1 MKYEFKWWEVVLL
14 KFVKMKY
21 SLELIDN
28 RLTEIGYKKLF
39 GTTYVLEENTEI
51 LKDIK

>member
-1 MKYEFKWWEVVLL
+1 MKYTLKWWEVVLL
-14 KFVKMKY
+14 KFVKMRY
-21 SLELIDN
+21 SFDLEGN

-39 GTTYVLEENTEI
+39 GTMYVLEESTEI